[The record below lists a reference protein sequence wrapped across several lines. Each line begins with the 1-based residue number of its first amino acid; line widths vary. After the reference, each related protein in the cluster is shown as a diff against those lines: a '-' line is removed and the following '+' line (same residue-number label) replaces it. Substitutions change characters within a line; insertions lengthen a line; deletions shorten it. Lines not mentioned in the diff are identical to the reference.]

1 MVQYKNQNSRYARN
15 LIEATLDPLIT
26 INPDGKIMDVNEA
39 MVKATDLDRDS
50 LIGTDFIIY
59 FQEKEKAFNIYKEIF
74 NAGFV
79 LNCPLTIIDGVL
91 TDVLLNGS
99 VYKDNDNNILGAVV
113 VARDITQLK
122 RVEKELIESKII
134 AEESAKLAIEEK
146 GKAEDAMQA
155 KQIFLSN
162 MSHEIRTP
170 MNAIIGF
177 TTVLAK
183 TELTDQQ
190 KEYLQAIKSSGDT
203 LIVLIN
209 DILDL
214 AKVNSGKM
222 TFELVPFELSSTI
235 STILLLFETKIK
247 EKKLKLEKFYDDTI
261 PKILLGDPVR
271 LNQIILNLLSNA
283 LKFTTSGKIALSVSL
298 LSEDKDNVTI
308 EFSIRD
314 TGIGINQNKL
324 EKIFESFQQA
334 SNGTSRLYGG
344 TGLGLA
350 IVKQLV
356 ELQGGTI
363 TVDSIVNKGSRFNFS
378 LSFQKTKVEIIQNL
392 ENEYLNTDIKN
403 IKILVVED
411 VQLNQLLMKTIL
423 EHFGFDLEIADNGK
437 IAIDKL
443 KKNKFDVILMDLQM
457 PEMNGFEAT
466 RYIRDMM
473 NSKIPIIA
481 LTADV
486 TTVDLAKCKSFGM
499 NDYIS
504 KPLDEHLL
512 YNKIIE
518 QFRNPNYLNLSENI
532 KDHILLNDKTVFVDL
547 SYLNNLTKSDPK
559 LMLGMIAIYMAQT
572 PLLIEAMKKG
582 LENKDWN
589 ALQIAVQ
596 KMIPSMSIM
605 GISKDFENLAIKIQ
619 EQTNNIQIQMAN
631 IPNLVLQLEE
641 VCSKS
646 CNELEEEFKNLKK
659 IFLLNYA
666 NNSKN

>member
-1 MVQYKNQNSRYARN
+1 MNQFKNQNSRYARN

-39 MVKATDLDRDS
+39 MMKATDLDRDS
-50 LIGTDFIIY
+50 LIGTDFITY
-59 FQEKEKAFNIYKEIF
+59 FQEKENAFTIYKEIF
-74 NAGFV
+74 NVGFV
-79 LNCPLTIIDGVL
+79 LNYPLTIIDGVL

-99 VYKDNDNNILGAVV
+99 VYKDNDNNILGAVI

-122 RVEKELIESKII
+122 RVEKELIESKIL
-134 AEESAKLAIEEK
+134 AEESAKIAIEEK
-146 GKAEDAMQA
+146 SKAEGAMQA

-177 TTVLAK
+177 TTVLSK
-183 TELTDQQ
+183 TDLTDNQ

-214 AKVNSGKM
+214 AKVNAGKM
-222 TFELVPFELSSTI
+222 TFELVPFAMSSTI
-235 STILLLFETKIK
+235 ATILKLFETKIE
-247 EKKLKLEKFYDDTI
+247 EKKLKLEKFYDERI
-261 PKILLGDPVR
+261 PKILLGDLVR
-271 LNQIILNLLSNA
+271 LNQIIINLLSNA
-283 LKFTTSGKIALSVSL
+283 LKFTTIGKITVSVRL
-298 LSEDKDNVTI
+298 LSEDEDNVNI
-308 EFSIRD
+308 EFAISD
-314 TGIGINQNKL
+314 TGIGINQNNL

-356 ELQGGTI
+356 EMQGGTI
-363 TVDSIVNKGSRFNFS
+363 KVDSIINKGSRFMVN
-378 LSFQKTKVEIIQNL
+378 LSFQKTKDKIPKNEL
-392 ENEYLNTDIKN
+392 EYVNTDIKN
-403 IKILVVED
+403 LSILVVED
-411 VQLNQLLMKTIL
+411 IPLNQLLMKTVL
-423 EHFGFDLEIADNGK
+423 EDFGFETDIADNGK
-437 IAIDKL
+437 IAIEKL
-443 KKNKFDVILMDLQM
+443 KNNKFDVILMDLQM
-457 PEMNGFEAT
+457 PVMNGFEAT
-466 RYIRDMM
+466 RYIRDTM

-486 TTVDLAKCKSFGM
+486 TTADLEKCKSFGM

-504 KPLDEHLL
+504 KPIDDHIL

-518 QFRNPNYLNLSENI
+518 QFRTPNYLNLTENI
-532 KDHILLNDKTVFVDL
+532 KTTIPVNDKMVFVDL
-547 SYLNNLTKSDPK
+547 SYLNKHTRSDPK

-572 PLLIEAMKKG
+572 PLLIEAMKNG
-582 LENKDWN
+582 LDNKDWN

-605 GISKDFENLAIKIQ
+605 GISKDFENLAKKIQ
-619 EQTNNIQIQMAN
+619 QQTNNIQKQIAGIPGLVIQ
-631 IPNLVLQLEE
+631 LVE
-641 VCSKS
+641 VCTKS

-659 IFLLNYA
+659 IFLLSYA
-666 NNSKN
+666 NNIKN